1 HVASLLSSS
10 LIGRVEDWRAGVGRS
25 LCSPFYR
32 SRSRFFGDDRELYQS
47 PRVLVCGRSR
57 AAVVQ
62 WPRSICLARTMRAD
76 RFPHA
81 KQFKRHYAHGSG
93 RFLREMGRKIA
104 GPPRL
109 EATVPK
115 FTPLSNQTFLLSL

>member
-1 HVASLLSSS
+1 
-10 LIGRVEDWRAGVGRS
+10 
-25 LCSPFYR
+25 
-32 SRSRFFGDDRELYQS
+32 
-47 PRVLVCGRSR
+47 
-57 AAVVQ
+57 
-62 WPRSICLARTMRAD
+62 MRAD

-109 EATVPK
+109 EATFRK
-115 FTPLSNQTFLLSL
+115 SARISSATFILQLIE